1 MSFYSRYRI
10 SKPSASRIPAEEA
23 PAAFARCRRR
33 TFWAV
38 TAVYALYYVCRM
50 VLGVVRQ
57 PLIDGGFFTVTEI
70 GVIGM
75 SFYIVYAFG
84 KFVNGFL
91 ADYCN
96 IRRFMA
102 LGIGL
107 SAAVN
112 IILGLLGIVSGGAS
126 VLLTL
131 SFTVLWGLNGWLQS
145 MGSPPGVIGITRWFP
160 KNDRGVP
167 YSIFSSTPYV
177 GRFLTMVGIGFL
189 VGAAGWQWG
198 FVVAGAVG
206 LLASVLALCFIQ
218 DTPESAGLP
227 SVQEWYSEE
236 PEKKEPTR
244 SLQLGVLKHPG
255 LWVIAFSSAFT
266 YIAQHAVSDWGVL
279 FLQKAKDF
287 SLEQAAQTVGLSELF
302 GVVGTVSA
310 GFLSDKL
317 FKGDRCIPVIIAGV
331 LSTGALAVFLFT
343 GGGTFLNMLW
353 ISIFSVAIGII
364 FCIVAGLMALDF
376 VPRRAVGAAMGL
388 VGISSYLAA
397 GAQSLLSGFLLG
409 ASSASSAAVD
419 GAAAGLDFTSAAIF
433 WTISCAL
440 ASILPVFGWKFLKK

>member
-10 SKPSASRIPAEEA
+10 SKPSETKVPEGEAAST
-23 PAAFARCRRR
+23 FARLRRR

-50 VLGVVRQ
+50 VLGVVKQ
-57 PLIDGGFFTVTEI
+57 PLIDEGYFTVAEI

-107 SAAVN
+107 SAVIN
-112 IILGLLGIVSGGAS
+112 IVLGLAGVLSGGAS
-126 VLLTL
+126 VVLTL
-131 SFTVLWGLNGWLQS
+131 AFSVLWGLNGWLQS
-145 MGSPPGVIGITRWFP
+145 MGSPPGVIGITRWYP

-177 GRFLTMVGIGFL
+177 GRFLTMVGVGFL

-198 FVVAGAVG
+198 FIAAGIVG
-206 LLASVLALCFIQ
+206 LVAMSLALWLIS
-218 DTPESAGLP
+218 DNPESEGLP
-227 SVQEWYSEE
+227 TVQQWYGEE

-244 SLQLGVLKHPG
+244 VLQLGVLKHPG
-255 LWVIAFSSAFT
+255 LWIIALSSAFT
-266 YIAQHAVSDWGVL
+266 YIAQHAIRDWGVL
-279 FLQKAKDF
+279 FLQKAKFF
-287 SLEQAAQTVGLSELF
+287 SLEQAAQVIGLSELF
-302 GVVGTVSA
+302 GVMGTVSA

-317 FKGDRCIPVIIAGV
+317 FKGDRCKPVIIAGF
-331 LSTGALAVFLFT
+331 LATGALAAFLFS
-343 GGGTFLNMLW
+343 GGGIALNMLYVSVF
-353 ISIFSVAIGII
+353 SIAIGII

-397 GAQSLLSGFLLG
+397 GAQSLLSGVLIG
-409 ASSASSAAVD
+409 SEIN
-419 GAAAGLDFTSAAIF
+419 FTSAAIF

-440 ASILPVFGWKFLKK
+440 AAILPVIGWKLLKK

>member
-1 MSFYSRYRI
+1 MSLYSRYRI
-10 SKPSASRIPAEEA
+10 SKPSAVKVPQAE
-23 PAAFARCRRR
+23 AAGEFARRRRR

-57 PLIDGGFFTVTEI
+57 PLIDGGVFSVAEI

-107 SAAVN
+107 SAAINV
-112 IILGLLGIVSGGAS
+112 ILGLLGIVSARAS
-126 VLLTL
+126 VILTVA
-131 SFTVLWGLNGWLQS
+131 FAILWGLNGWLQS
-145 MGSPPGVIGITRWFP
+145 MGSPPGVIGITRWYP

-198 FVVAGAVG
+198 FVAAGAVG
-206 LLASVLALCFIQ
+206 LAAAVLALLFIT

-227 SVQEWYSEE
+227 SVQEWYGEE

-244 SLQLGVLKHPG
+244 VLQLGVLKHPG
-255 LWVIAFSSAFT
+255 LWIIALSSAFT
-266 YIAQHAVSDWGVL
+266 YIAQHAISDWGVL

-287 SLEQAAQTVGLSELF
+287 SLEQAAQVIGLSELF

-317 FKGDRCIPVIIAGV
+317 FKGDRCKPVIIAGV
-331 LSTGALAVFLFT
+331 LCTGALAAFLFT
-343 GGGTFLNMLW
+343 GGGTILNMLW
-353 ISIFSVAIGII
+353 VSLFSVAIGII

-388 VGISSYLAA
+388 VGVSSYLAA
-397 GAQSLLSGFLLG
+397 GAQSLLSGLLLSSSEGAG
-409 ASSASSAAVD
+409 AS
-419 GAAAGLDFTSAAIF
+419 LDFTSAAIF
-433 WTISCAL
+433 WTVSCAL
-440 ASILPVFGWKFLKK
+440 ASILPVLGWKLLKK